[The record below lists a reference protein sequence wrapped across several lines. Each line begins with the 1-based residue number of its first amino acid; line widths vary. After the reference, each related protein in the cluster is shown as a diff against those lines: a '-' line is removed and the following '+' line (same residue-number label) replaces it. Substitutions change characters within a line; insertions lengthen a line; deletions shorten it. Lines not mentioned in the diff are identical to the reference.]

1 MPRPYDAIDHLQA
14 AAERAGRKHELILET
29 LQAAD
34 EAEAERWAAEIMAR
48 PCRSRSDGTPPLG
61 RVRMSAASVD
71 RDLADLAAVL
81 RGLPVVERNACLIAS
96 GWWEQSP
103 AKDHRRID
111 EQLVRRPD
119 LADTVAAL
127 TDLDEDELRQVFQIL
142 SDEWSEQMAGFA
154 KVEAEYSPMGRVS

>member
-48 PCRSRSDGTPPLG
+48 PCRSRSDGTPPL
-61 RVRMSAASVD
+61 
-71 RDLADLAAVL
+71 
-81 RGLPVVERNACLIAS
+81 
-96 GWWEQSP
+96 
-103 AKDHRRID
+103 
-111 EQLVRRPD
+111 
-119 LADTVAAL
+119 
-127 TDLDEDELRQVFQIL
+127 